1 VGSLSLHMRK
11 RGRGISVFLQ
21 CYFLDIDDILDAK
34 EVLSDG
40 DNEFF
45 FLFVF
50 ELSDIDDFEVE

>member
-1 VGSLSLHMRK
+1 MRK